1 MQAGNGMRGYKTKAP
16 TVSAPR
22 VIKFKIMKKYI
33 IQSIRLTL
41 VLIVLL
47 CIIYPVSITIAAKL
61 SKGNGGGEKIIKN
74 DKTVGYALLG
84 QSFTKP
90 QYFWGRPS
98 AVDYNAAG
106 SAGSNKGPS
115 NPDYLIAISARIDT
129 LLKYN
134 PSLKKEDIPA
144 DLVTASGSGL
154 DPAISVQSAI
164 IQIKR
169 IAAYR
174 KIDERKIA
182 EIIVKNTEGPLFG
195 LFGPTTVN
203 VLKLNLALDE
213 IK

>member
-1 MQAGNGMRGYKTKAP
+1 
-16 TVSAPR
+16 
-22 VIKFKIMKKYI
+22 MKKYI

-47 CIIYPVSITIAAKL
+47 CIIYPMGIALAGKL
-61 SKGNGGGEKIIKN
+61 SKGNGGGEKITKN
-74 DKTVGYALLG
+74 GKVVGYALLG

-90 QYFWGRPS
+90 EYFWSRPS
-98 AVDYNAAG
+98 AVNYNAAG
-106 SAGSNKGPS
+106 SGGSNKGPS
-115 NPDYLIAISARIDT
+115 NPDYLKEVATRIDT

-134 PSLKKEDIPA
+134 PSLKRADIPA
-144 DLVTASGSGL
+144 DMVTASGSGL
-154 DPAISVQSAI
+154 DPNISEQGAI

-182 EIIVKNTEGPLFG
+182 ELVVKNTKGPLLG

-203 VLKLNLALDE
+203 VLQLNLALDQL
-213 IK
+213 K